1 MSGTPMVF
9 LMALQGMTT
18 LEIKQLKRDLIKH
31 KLSSNLKL
39 SVKDVSSGSELLF
52 GAAISNKTSQISA
65 TNSTLTKGDR
75 GNYCQL

>member
-18 LEIKQLKRDLIKH
+18 LEIKQLKRELIKH

-39 SVKDVSSGSELLF
+39 LVKDVSSGSELLF
-52 GAAISNKTSQISA
+52 GAAISNKTS
-65 TNSTLTKGDR
+65 
-75 GNYCQL
+75 